1 MTINNKDYELAWL
14 IREFE
19 NELLNQFTLGNLH
32 GTVHTCIGQ
41 EFSAISVLKNFIK
54 GDCAISNH
62 RGHGHFL
69 SVTKDFDGLMAEVMG
84 RKAGVCKGV
93 GGSQHLYADGFFSNG
108 VQGGMAPIATGIAL
122 SKKLDNKGSI
132 VFNFF
137 LRKLIGLHGKLKK
150 YEI

>member
-19 NELLNQFTLGNLH
+19 NELLHQFTLGNLH

-62 RGHGHFL
+62 RGHGHFF
-69 SVTKDFDGLMAEVMG
+69 SVKIGENAIINNGKNIFSDIN
-84 RKAGVCKGV
+84 AGQII
-93 GGSQHLYADGFFSNG
+93 S
-108 VQGGMAPIATGIAL
+108 
-122 SKKLDNKGSI
+122 
-132 VFNFF
+132 
-137 LRKLIGLHGKLKK
+137 
-150 YEI
+150 